1 MNNRHIIK
9 VLCTFVVLVS
19 IAASMQAQ
27 ANRTGYFLKGN
38 PYNYRLNPSFQPD
51 RGYFSFP
58 MFGNTSLGVATNL
71 GISDFIYPMGDGLT
85 TFMHPDVSADEFLSN
100 LNKNN
105 NLNMNMDM
113 TILSFGFYAFG
124 GYNTFDIGA
133 HLNAGFNIP
142 KDIFH
147 FMKDMGAESYSLAN
161 LGLRTRNYVDVAI
174 GHSHEVAKGLTIGAR
189 LKFLIGLAYAEAWM
203 ERMELSMNETQWQIN
218 AKGNAVASIIG
229 SEFSFDENGMVN
241 GIGEFKPQLS
251 NWGLGADLGATYDFG
266 NIAKGLIISA
276 SVNDINYIR
285 WKNAITTGV
294 SPEEPYSFNGFE
306 GLSVNGDEGAG
317 SVDEQL
323 ETIASDLSEFFALD
337 DVKTCDYNDFWGATV
352 NVGVEYK
359 MPFYDR
365 LSVGALFTH
374 RFDRISSY
382 TMGTFVLNL
391 SPLNFFD
398 LSASASVST
407 YGYDWGAMLNIHCPG
422 FNIFASA
429 NLYAG
434 KVGKVA
440 LSELGVPMEKSIKVP
455 LDNMNA
461 SFMFG
466 LNFPFGKRR

>member
-1 MNNRHIIK
+1 M
-9 VLCTFVVLVS
+9 
-19 IAASMQAQ
+19 
-27 ANRTGYFLKGN
+27 RT
-38 PYNYRLNPSFQPD
+38 
-51 RGYFSFP
+51 
-58 MFGNTSLGVATNL
+58 
-71 GISDFIYPMGDGLT
+71 
-85 TFMHPDVSADEFLSN
+85 
-100 LNKNN
+100 
-105 NLNMNMDM
+105 
-113 TILSFGFYAFG
+113 
-124 GYNTFDIGA
+124 
-133 HLNAGFNIP
+133 
-142 KDIFH
+142 
-147 FMKDMGAESYSLAN
+147 
-161 LGLRTRNYVDVAI
+161 
-174 GHSHEVAKGLTIGAR
+174 
-189 LKFLIGLAYAEAWM
+189 
-203 ERMELSMNETQWQIN
+203 
-218 AKGNAVASIIG
+218 
-229 SEFSFDENGMVN
+229 
-241 GIGEFKPQLS
+241 EFKPQLS

>member
-9 VLCTFVVLVS
+9 VLCTFIVLVS
-19 IAASMQAQ
+19 IVASMQAQ

-51 RGYFSFP
+51 RGYFSLP
-58 MFGNTSLGVATNL
+58 MSGNTSFGVATNL

-113 TILSFGFYAFG
+113 TILSFGFYGFG

-203 ERMELSMNETQWQIN
+203 DRMELSMNETQWQIN

-229 SEFSFDENGMVN
+229 SEFSFDENGMLN

-266 NIAKGLIISA
+266 NIAATIVNRAVLLRQRQDGAVLQMQGDGSIA
-276 SVNDINYIR
+276 LADFSV
-285 WKNAITTGV
+285 A
-294 SPEEPYSFNGFE
+294 
-306 GLSVNGDEGAG
+306 
-317 SVDEQL
+317 EQ
-323 ETIASDLSEFFALD
+323 
-337 DVKTCDYNDFWGATV
+337 
-352 NVGVEYK
+352 
-359 MPFYDR
+359 
-365 LSVGALFTH
+365 
-374 RFDRISSY
+374 
-382 TMGTFVLNL
+382 
-391 SPLNFFD
+391 
-398 LSASASVST
+398 
-407 YGYDWGAMLNIHCPG
+407 
-422 FNIFASA
+422 
-429 NLYAG
+429 
-434 KVGKVA
+434 
-440 LSELGVPMEKSIKVP
+440 
-455 LDNMNA
+455 
-461 SFMFG
+461 
-466 LNFPFGKRR
+466 